1 MPVVRFTADFD
12 HKPIP
17 AVTIAYKAG
26 METLVTTACAERAV
40 RLRKG
45 EIVKKQR
52 RKKSD
57 GKETERG

>member
-17 AVTIAYKAG
+17 SVTVSYKAG
-26 METLVTTACAERAV
+26 MQTLVTTACAERAV
-40 RLRKG
+40 RLGKG
-45 EIVKKQR
+45 EIVKKPR

-57 GKETERG
+57 G